1 MTPHKTFWLRTNQE
15 NSISRGHLSNQ
26 VGIYEKCQMVMFK
39 TAHPCEGADCRLI
52 ELHPIG
58 TMNTNN
64 SKQCALYLVVLLL
77 PAVDGGQQAIAFK
90 APSLLWHNVTGHLFS
105 FFCLS
110 HHGQNLS
117 LQNHT
122 DLGLDSTWLSSYQRN
137 HSGNV
142 SHKSAQH
149 LFVTH
154 REGWLTTV
162 INNRL

>member
-1 MTPHKTFWLRTNQE
+1 MTPHETFRPRTNQKKHFKGL
-15 NSISRGHLSNQ
+15 SKQSRRYLWVVPRNNDQDCSPLW
-26 VGIYEKCQMVMFK
+26 E
-39 TAHPCEGADCRLI
+39 CRL
-52 ELHPIG
+52 EGHQLHLIC
-58 TMNTNN
+58 TLNTDN
-64 SKQCALYLVVLLL
+64 SKQRALYLVVLLL
-77 PAVDGGQQAIAFK
+77 LAVDGRQQAIAFK
-90 APSLLWHNVTGHLFS
+90 APGLLWHNVTGHLFS
-105 FFCLS
+105 FFGLS
-110 HHGQNLS
+110 HHSQNLS

-137 HSGNV
+137 HSGNI